1 MADVVIAGIGQVPV
15 GEHWE
20 LSLRTLAAR
29 AIQAARK
36 DAAGLEP
43 QALYVGNVL
52 ASTVS
57 HQANLGAL
65 LVDDTA
71 LHGIEAFSV
80 EAAEASAAGAFRMG
94 YLAVASGL
102 VDTALVV
109 GVEKYTDKVGPE
121 LESDVAHMLD
131 GDYEAMQGLTPTA
144 QAALLMQRYLYET
157 NAPRQAFAGFAA
169 VGQRNAVGNPNAYFH
184 KAIDREAYAKA
195 EAVVEPLNLFDIAP
209 YADGAAALLLACSD
223 CLPKDFPHPVVKVT
237 GSSVMVDALALH
249 DRPDPLA
256 FTAAHLSTE
265 EACRQ
270 AGSLPEDVDFFELWD
285 AYSIYAALSLEAVGL
300 ARRGEGWKLAQG
312 EALALTGKTPIST
325 LGGQKGRGNP
335 LGASGAYQLVEAAL
349 QLRGEAGPNQLKA
362 PRRALVQ
369 TLGGPA
375 STAIT
380 HILERI

>member
-1 MADVVIAGIGQVPV
+1 MGT
-15 GEHWE
+15 
-20 LSLRTLAAR
+20 LLRTLAAR

-80 EAAEASAAGAFRMG
+80 EAAEASAAGAFRLG
-94 YLAVASGL
+94 YLAVASGF
-102 VDTALVV
+102 VDTAMVV
-109 GVEKYTDKVGPE
+109 GVEKYTDMVGPE
-121 LESDVAHMLD
+121 LESAVAHILD
-131 GDYEAMQGLTPTA
+131 SDYEGMQGLTPTA
-144 QAALLMQRYLYET
+144 QAALMMHRYLYET
-157 NAPRQAFAGFAA
+157 HAPRQAFAGFAT
-169 VGQRNAVGNPNAYFH
+169 VGQHNAVSNLNAYFR
-184 KAIDREAYAKA
+184 KPVDRETYAKA
-195 EAVVEPLNLFDIAP
+195 EVVMDPLNLYDIAP
-209 YADGAAALLLACSD
+209 YADGAATLLLACSD
-223 CLPKDFPHPVVKVT
+223 CIPVNFPHPVVKVT

-256 FTAAHLSTE
+256 FTAAHLSIE

-270 AGSLPEDVDFFELWD
+270 AGILPEDVDFFELWD
-285 AYSIYAALSLEAVGL
+285 AYSIYAALSLEAAGF

-312 EALALTGKTPIST
+312 EDLALTGKLPIST

-362 PRRALVQ
+362 PHRALVQ

-375 STAIT
+375 ATAVT